1 MSTKSK
7 FALLAAILAIS
18 AASPAFAQPQFAQ
31 SQNDDQTTAAKLDE
45 VAFHQAV
52 PSDFRMAPV
61 MVDYSDNP
69 NATGGGSYG
78 YNEHEHHDYI

>member
-7 FALLAAILAIS
+7 FAVLAAFLAIS
-18 AASPAFAQPQFAQ
+18 AASPAFAQ

-52 PSDFRMAPV
+52 PTNSATLPV
-61 MVDYSDNP
+61 LVDYSDNP

-78 YNEHEHHDYI
+78 YNNHEHHDYI